1 MLPGT
6 KVSRRPT
13 GFSLQEN
20 LENLN
25 NGEKQMAAMVTLTG
39 VSPTDAEI
47 WEAISAKSY
56 SRCI

>member
-25 NGEKQMAAMVTLTG
+25 NGEKQMAAMATLTG
-39 VSPTDAEI
+39 ASPTDAEI
-47 WEAISAKSY
+47 SGRPYHGQKL
-56 SRCI
+56 